1 MAEKINWIFLGMSI
15 DYYGE
20 TSPTTGLV
28 QQRRSRLASVYRY
41 DRFVRIDGSTA
52 CTMPLSQTAGSQ
64 AMVRD
69 GSPLHKMKT
78 FKDGHLSR

>member
-1 MAEKINWIFLGMSI
+1 MSI
-15 DYYGE
+15 DTMGKRPRRLVSYSSADLV
-20 TSPTTGLV
+20 SPAFTAT
-28 QQRRSRLASVYRY
+28 

-78 FKDGHLSR
+78 FKDGHLSRWCEGEYRVG